1 MQDTLNSMVATEPFV
16 FAKGGI
22 TVAPE
27 QFALLHRVAG
37 VAKTFAGVTVEVQGY
52 TDSEGDPGRNLTL
65 SEQRAKAV
73 ADALIAVGVPSA
85 NITSK
90 GFGETGL
97 ITDDNGV
104 EIPEKSRRVVF
115 GVTLSN

>member
-1 MQDTLNSMVATEPFV
+1 MV
-16 FAKGGI
+16 
-22 TVAPE
+22 
-27 QFALLHRVAG
+27 
-37 VAKTFAGVTVEVQGY
+37 VEVQGH
-52 TDSEGDPGRNLTL
+52 TDSEGDAGRNLTL

-73 ADALIAVGVPSA
+73 ADAMIALGVPSA

-90 GFGETGL
+90 GFGETDL

-115 GVTLSN
+115 GVSVSN